1 MTSPLE
7 RRRNVYTPHKTL
19 PYRVEMY
26 RQLKRKRTLF
36 AYLFVMA
43 LPIIVSLA
51 VKFGTTGNST
61 GPTRFGAG
69 TADLIGLATK
79 GAANFT
85 ATMFYFATPFLLI
98 AVVALFNG
106 DTVASEAS
114 WSTLRYLLA
123 APVPRVRLLMQKLKV
138 SLTLS
143 AFGIILLAV
152 TSFLV
157 GALAFGTAPLQ
168 TPLGVTMVNSV
179 AIQRLAIVAGYLAI
193 TLLVVAAIA
202 FYFSVTTD
210 VPLGAVGGAIGIMIL
225 SNILDAITGL
235 GSLRNWL
242 PSHFSF
248 SWFDA
253 LSSQIDWSQMI
264 RGASYAVIL
273 AAILTS
279 IAFMRFAKKDVT
291 S

>member
-1 MTSPLE
+1 
-7 RRRNVYTPHKTL
+7 
-19 PYRVEMY
+19 MY

-36 AYLFVMA
+36 AYLFVMS
-43 LPIIVSLA
+43 LPIIVALA

-123 APVPRVRLLMQKLKV
+123 APVPRTRLLIQKLKV

-143 AFGIILLAV
+143 AFGILLLAL
-152 TSFLV
+152 TSFGV
-157 GALAFGTAPLQ
+157 GTLAFGTAPLQ
-168 TPLGVTMVNSV
+168 TPLGVTMVNSL
-179 AIQRLAIVAGYLAI
+179 AIQRLAIIAAYLAI

-225 SNILDAITGL
+225 SNILDAISGL
-235 GSLRNWL
+235 GALRNWL

-253 LSSQIDWSQMI
+253 LSSEIDWSQMV

-273 AAILTS
+273 SAILTS
-279 IAFMRFAKKDVT
+279 ISFIRFAKKDVT